1 MNADLFGTK
10 CLLNEEKAL
19 AALKYHHD
27 LIYGAEPVAP
37 PVGTMGTFGWS
48 DVFFVWQDR
57 VYGIA
62 QLDGDQLHAPE

>member
-1 MNADLFGTK
+1 MSAQRREG
-10 CLLNEEKAL
+10 AGR
-19 AALKYHHD
+19 ALKYHHD

-48 DVFFVWQDR
+48 DVFSSGKIAL
-57 VYGIA
+57 YGIA